1 MYNEGREGASNLVEM
16 NVRTTWK
23 GKRQFQATGPSGY
36 QVLMD
41 AKEDVG
47 GEDKGNRPMELLL
60 MGLTGCTGIDVTMI
74 LERMRQP
81 LDTLHIDAKG
91 VRRDE
96 YPQAFTEIHLTYD
109 MTGDVQPAKA
119 WRAITLSEQKYCSA
133 SASLHAKIVPH
144 LILNGTTVLFDE
156 ASTADLS
163 D

>member
-1 MYNEGREGASNLVEM
+1 MEM
-16 NVRTTWK
+16 NVRANWM
-23 GKRQFQATGPSGY
+23 GKRQFQAVGPSGHP
-36 QVLMD
+36 VSMD

-81 LDTLHIDAKG
+81 LETLHIDAKG

-119 WRAITLSEQKYCSA
+119 WRAIALSEQKYCSA
-133 SASLHAKIVPH
+133 SASLNAEIVPH
-144 LILNGTTVLFDE
+144 LILNGKTIPFDE
-156 ASTADLS
+156 ESAGSLS